1 MNEFEATQR
10 ATVATAL
17 AKTPTGI
24 RVLAFEETG
33 EELADKIAFDL

>member
-1 MNEFEATQR
+1 MNKFKPIQR
-10 ATVATAL
+10 ATPGISL

-33 EELADKIAFDL
+33 TGLADNVALGL